1 MRTMAALPEASLR
14 VIGRPQPYDDVPMVT
29 VVPQPPV
36 SVSPCVYFFGCPAA
50 SRPTYTSSPS
60 SFGWGLPITRKDASG
75 SAAIVRIGD
84 GNPDYK
90 WGLTNNLSWK
100 NVDVFTLVD
109 AAVGGQAYNQ
119 TNQRMYQ
126 WAKSRDVDQVGKPQ
140 ELKKPIEYYVALYA
154 ANNPTD

>member
-60 SFGWGLPITRKDASG
+60 SFTSNSFARACASAGRYVLSCRNAKPYISPRPPPAQRYAMVCVVKHERLNSVIVLRVRSATKPTVHDRLGRLTTCAWSVASYVLPSTVPAFCHC
-75 SAAIVRIGD
+75 
-84 GNPDYK
+84 
-90 WGLTNNLSWK
+90 WL
-100 NVDVFTLVD
+100 
-109 AAVGGQAYNQ
+109 
-119 TNQRMYQ
+119 
-126 WAKSRDVDQVGKPQ
+126 
-140 ELKKPIEYYVALYA
+140 
-154 ANNPTD
+154 